1 MSSNK
6 RLLVELTLIQMAQI
20 TQEEDSDEGLGPRP
34 CIRLKHIFNTIVPVA
49 REERPVAATKPISH
63 NVVAEPVKEVKT
75 TRSATL
81 LKSIG
86 FSFKGLREQNATNT
100 TTHEAS
106 VTNPDDDESFT
117 LEDAKREWLSIINV
131 MKQDKAQFALSQRM
145 KNIHLEMEEFPYLVG
160 VAENSVLYS
169 DIKPRQSNFQA
180 ELARRLKNG
189 HLTFEIK
196 LEEKKTSK
204 VLAPISQEE
213 FFESLSKEES
223 SFSDMRKELQ
233 LELE

>member
-1 MSSNK
+1 M
-6 RLLVELTLIQMAQI
+6 LI
-20 TQEEDSDEGLGPRP
+20 
-34 CIRLKHIFNTIVPVA
+34 
-49 REERPVAATKPISH
+49 
-63 NVVAEPVKEVKT
+63 
-75 TRSATL
+75 
-81 LKSIG
+81 
-86 FSFKGLREQNATNT
+86 
-100 TTHEAS
+100 
-106 VTNPDDDESFT
+106 
-117 LEDAKREWLSIINV
+117 LSILLAVSGALRIIP
-131 MKQDKAQFALSQRM
+131 MIRFA
-145 KNIHLEMEEFPYLVG
+145 
-160 VAENSVLYS
+160 
-169 DIKPRQSNFQA
+169 RQSNFQA